1 MDVFYNNVNEYN
13 SIRKWK
19 TLIVFYD
26 KIAVISKNKKSQII
40 IKDLFIRKLNIS
52 AVFITVSF
60 FCSKRSQI
68 KFCTLSNNQDL

>member
-26 KIAVISKNKKSQII
+26 KIADISNNKKSQII
-40 IKDLFIRKLNIS
+40 IKDLFFRKLDIS
-52 AVFITVSF
+52 FVFIIVSF

-68 KFCTLSNNQDL
+68 KICTLSNNQDL